1 MGQHSAGPTTGVES
15 PLRPATYLIRVEET
29 LQVDEAEVLLG
40 MAVVE
45 GTETGTVLRGDVA
58 DASALVGTLRQIESL
73 GCTVRDFSVVDA
85 DPQSPGREQP
95 RLPQQ
100 RSAPTRSGRRP

>member
-1 MGQHSAGPTTGVES
+1 M
-15 PLRPATYLIRVEET
+15 RPATYLIRVEET

-45 GTETGTVLRGDVA
+45 GTESGTVLRGDVA

-85 DPQSPGREQP
+85 DSREPGTELP